1 MGHSAATPVPHLPDE
16 FTGGGLYG
24 VDIIV
29 QTMEQTD
36 HNLPKGDVGSAS
48 RQTGPMGAQALRA
61 GRGVPNSGAG
71 AVAPATAQA
80 AAMDAP
86 RLAVACEPVGAV
98 GAERAGSA

>member
-1 MGHSAATPVPHLPDE
+1 VGHSAATPVPHLPDE
-16 FTGGGLYG
+16 FLGGGKT
-24 VDIIV
+24 V
-29 QTMEQTD
+29 QTTEQTD